1 MKEANSTTELAPLI
15 AQYKDSV
22 NLGIKPK
29 FDFSLINPESI
40 NNEFNELLKQ
50 DNEQGTKSGFFI
62 CRTANDCIEAAK
74 SQPIPKKLFFS
85 LIFEN
90 ELTILVADTGVG
102 KSIFAVQIANEIS
115 LTEKVI
121 YLDLELSDKQ
131 FQGRYSDNYE
141 NEFVFNPNFYRV
153 VFKRRFEMPNGISY
167 EDYFIESLTSLINN
181 TGAKIV
187 IIDNMTR
194 LITGDT
200 DQAKS
205 AKPLMDSLNNLKF
218 DFSLTM
224 LLLEHTKKVD
234 TCKPIQLNDL
244 QGSKMKANFAD
255 AVFTIGRSA
264 KDKNL
269 RYVKQLKVRSCEAEF
284 DSENVIV
291 YEVVKQNSFLNMQF
305 IEFGSEYDHLKQ
317 LTESDRA
324 NRHDQITELKGQ
336 GLSNIQI
343 GKQLGITEGAVR
355 KQLKKSIQ

>member
-1 MKEANSTTELAPLI
+1 MIEHLNTSMSLESAI
-15 AQYKDSV
+15 KDSEIPA
-22 NLGIKPK
+22 IKPK
-29 FDFSLINPESI
+29 FNFSLLNPEMII
-40 NNEFNELLKQ
+40 NDVENNIQ
-50 DNEQGTKSGFFI
+50 MINEQGTECGFFVY
-62 CRTANDCIEAAK
+62 RTANDCLEAAK

-218 DFSLTM
+218 DFNLTM

-284 DSENVIV
+284 DSENVMV

-305 IEFGSEYDHLKQ
+305 VEFGSEYDHLKQ
-317 LTESDRA
+317 LTESDRE
-324 NRHDQITELKGQ
+324 NIKEKVNELNHQ
-336 GLSNIQI
+336 GKSLREIASELSISHMKVSRI
-343 GKQLGITEGAVR
+343 LKDGKQL
-355 KQLKKSIQ
+355 

>member
-1 MKEANSTTELAPLI
+1 MIEHLNTSIFLESAI
-15 AQYKDSV
+15 KDSEIPA
-22 NLGIKPK
+22 IKPK
-29 FDFSLINPESI
+29 FNFCLLSPEMIINDVE
-40 NNEFNELLKQ
+40 NNIQ
-50 DNEQGTKSGFFI
+50 RINEQGTESGFFI

-153 VFKRRFEMPNGISY
+153 VFKRRFEMPNGTSY
-167 EDYFIESLTSLINN
+167 EDYFIQSLTSLINN

-218 DFSLTM
+218 DFNLTM

-317 LTESDRA
+317 LTESDRE
-324 NRHDQITELKGQ
+324 NIKEKVNELNHQ
-336 GLSNIQI
+336 GKSLREIASELSISHMKVSRI
-343 GKQLGITEGAVR
+343 LKDGKQL
-355 KQLKKSIQ
+355 